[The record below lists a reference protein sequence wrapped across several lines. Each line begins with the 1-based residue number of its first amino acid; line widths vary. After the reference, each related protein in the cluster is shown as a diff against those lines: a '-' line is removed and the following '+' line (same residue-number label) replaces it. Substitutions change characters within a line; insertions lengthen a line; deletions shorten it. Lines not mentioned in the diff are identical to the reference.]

1 MVLTAHQR
9 FELKKFLKELEG
21 KRGRHT
27 ELVSV
32 WVPAGYDL
40 VKVIQQLQDEQ
51 GTATNIKSSATRK
64 NVTDA
69 LEKMIQHLRVIGK
82 TPKNGLLAFSGN
94 VSEREGASDVR
105 VWSLEPPEP
114 INQRLYRCDK
124 DFKLDLLRDMMED
137 KEVFGL
143 VVMDARDAT
152 IAILKGKT
160 IITLLKTHSQ
170 VPGKMKA
177 GGQSAHRF
185 QQNRELAVKQ
195 HYKKV
200 ADYMKDQFLTMPGL
214 KGIIVGGPGPTK
226 YEMVEHDFI
235 TDQVRKKIIAVK
247 DITYTDEFG
256 LQELVDRSQDVLA
269 EQEIAGE
276 KKIVTRFLEM
286 LATKEELTTYGE
298 VQTRK
303 ALEMGAVDTLL
314 LSESLTDE
322 KIDEFEAIAKNYST
336 TVHIISTETREG
348 VQLRDLG
355 KIAGILR
362 YAAHIE

>member
-1 MVLTAHQR
+1 MSLSAHQR

-51 GTATNIKSSATRK
+51 GTASNIKSATTRR

-69 LEKMIQHLRVIGK
+69 LERMVQHLRVVGR
-82 TPKNGLLAFSGN
+82 TPPNGLLAYSGN
-94 VSEREGASDVR
+94 VSEREGGIDVR
-105 VWSLEPPEP
+105 VWSIEPPIP

-124 DFKLDLLRDMMED
+124 DFKLEILQEMLQT
-137 KEVFGL
+137 KEIYGL

-152 IAILKGKT
+152 IAVLKGKT
-160 IITLLKTHSQ
+160 IIPLVKTHSE

-185 QQNRELAVKQ
+185 QQNRELAAKQ

-200 ADYMKDQFLTMPGL
+200 ADYMKDQFLMMENL
-214 KGIIVGGPGPTK
+214 KGILVGGPGPTK
-226 YEMVEHDFI
+226 YEMVEGPYI
-235 TDQVRKKIIAVK
+235 TNDVKKKILAVK
-247 DITYTDEFG
+247 DLTYTDEFG
-256 LQELVDRSQDVLA
+256 LGELVDRCQDVLA
-269 EQEIAGE
+269 NEEIADE
-276 KKIVTRFLEM
+276 KKFMGRFFEL
-286 LATKEELTTYGE
+286 LATKGEMVTYGE
-298 VQTRK
+298 NLTRK

-314 LSESLTDE
+314 LSESLSDD

-336 TVHIISTETREG
+336 TVKIISTETREG

-355 KIAGILR
+355 KIASILR
-362 YAAHIE
+362 YPAHIE

>member
-1 MVLTAHQR
+1 MSLSAHQR

-40 VKVIQQLQDEQ
+40 IKVIQQLQEEQ
-51 GTATNIKSSATRK
+51 GTAANIKSATTRR

-69 LEKMIQHLRVIGK
+69 LERMIQHLRVVGR
-82 TPKNGLLAFSGN
+82 TPTNGLLAFSGN
-94 VSEREGASDVR
+94 VSEKEGGIDVR
-105 VWSLEPPEP
+105 VWSIEPPIP

-124 DFKLDLLRDMMED
+124 DFKLEILTDMLQA
-137 KEVFGL
+137 KEAYGL

-152 IAILKGKT
+152 IAVLKGKS
-160 IITLLKTHSQ
+160 IIPLVKTHSE

-185 QQNRELAVKQ
+185 QQNRELAAKQ
-195 HYKKV
+195 HYIKV
-200 ADYMKDQFLTMPGL
+200 ADYMKEQFLMMEGL
-214 KGIIVGGPGPTK
+214 KGILVGGPGPTK
-226 YEMVEHDFI
+226 YELVEGSFI
-235 TDQVRKKIIAVK
+235 TNDVKKKILAVK
-247 DITYTDEFG
+247 DIAYTDEFG
-256 LQELVDRSQDVLA
+256 LQELVDRCQDVLA
-269 EQEIAGE
+269 QEEIAGE
-276 KKIVTRFLEM
+276 KKIMLRFFEL
-286 LATKEELTTYGE
+286 LATKGEMVTYGE
-298 VQTRK
+298 SQTRK

-314 LSESLTDE
+314 LSDSLTDD

-336 TVHIISTETREG
+336 TVQIISTETREG

-355 KIAGILR
+355 KIASILR
-362 YAAHIE
+362 YPANLE

>member
-1 MVLTAHQR
+1 MSLSAHQR

-51 GTATNIKSSATRK
+51 GTAANIKSATTRR

-69 LEKMIQHLRVIGK
+69 LERMVQHLRVVGR
-82 TPKNGLLAFSGN
+82 TPPNGLLAYSGN
-94 VSEREGASDVR
+94 VSEREGGIDVR
-105 VWSLEPPEP
+105 VWSIEPPIP

-124 DFKLDLLRDMMED
+124 DFKLEILQEMLQT
-137 KEVFGL
+137 KEIYGL

-152 IAILKGKT
+152 IAVLKGKT
-160 IITLLKTHSQ
+160 IIPLVKTHSE

-200 ADYMKDQFLTMPGL
+200 ADYMKDQFLMMENL
-214 KGIIVGGPGPTK
+214 KGILVGGPGPTK
-226 YEMVEHDFI
+226 YEMVEGPFI
-235 TDQVRKKIIAVK
+235 TNDVKKKILAVK
-247 DITYTDEFG
+247 DLTYTDEFG
-256 LQELVDRSQDVLA
+256 LGELVDKCQDVLA
-269 EQEIAGE
+269 SEEIADE
-276 KKIVTRFLEM
+276 KKFMGRFFEL
-286 LATKEELTTYGE
+286 LATKGEMVTYGE
-298 VQTRK
+298 TLTRK

-314 LSESLTDE
+314 LSESLTDD

-336 TVHIISTETREG
+336 TVKIISTETREG

-355 KIAGILR
+355 KIASILR
-362 YAAHIE
+362 YPAHIE

>member
-1 MVLTAHQR
+1 MSLSAHQR
-9 FELKKFLKELEG
+9 FELKKFLKELET

-51 GTATNIKSSATRK
+51 GTAANIKSATTRR
-64 NVTDA
+64 NVQDA
-69 LEKMIQHLRVIGK
+69 LERMVQHLRVVGR
-82 TPKNGLLAFSGN
+82 TPPNGLLAYSGN
-94 VSEREGASDVR
+94 VSEREGGIDVR
-105 VWSLEPPEP
+105 VWSIEPPLP

-124 DFKLDLLRDMMED
+124 DFKLEILHEMLQT
-137 KEVFGL
+137 KEIYGL

-152 IAILKGKT
+152 IAVLKGKT
-160 IITLLKTHSQ
+160 IVPLVKTHSE

-185 QQNRELAVKQ
+185 QQNRELAAKQ

-200 ADYMKDQFLTMPGL
+200 ADYMKDQFLMMEGL
-214 KGIIVGGPGPTK
+214 KGILVGGPGPTK
-226 YEMVEHDFI
+226 YEMVEGPFI
-235 TDQVRKKIIAVK
+235 TNDVKKKIIAVK

-256 LQELVDRSQDVLA
+256 LGELVDRSQDVLA
-269 EQEIAGE
+269 NEEIADE
-276 KKIVTRFLEM
+276 KKVMGRFFEL
-286 LATKEELTTYGE
+286 LATKGELTTYGE
-298 VQTRK
+298 ASTRK

-314 LSESLTDE
+314 LSESLSDD

-336 TVHIISTETREG
+336 TVKIISTETREG

-355 KIAGILR
+355 KIASILR